1 MENLNTINSALKA
14 VSLVRSATLDTLKFM
29 ANTYQSSKDVEAEM
43 DPNKNNSYM
52 GELSS
57 LSNVL
62 ETRVRELE
70 TACTLLY
77 PTLSSINLANTE
89 LIAQDPNYEKTTWYP
104 DMVISYRWLS
114 NTQEYSTLAFQA
126 LQTKFSKRNSRYRQR
141 TSNRVIQ
148 NHNLNNHSIDIF
160 IGQLQRSFDTMPIEV
175 VRPFGVFTVLKIVL
189 DRTLRAVIVLRGL
202 VIEWVLVK
210 SFEENFEKLTS
221 NNLAKISERNPYAT
235 NFIDLIQDDTM
246 DIWKPSRYKV
256 FRTITDHCNAA
267 ILHFYA
273 PFQMDSAIKYFLQWL
288 RSYSTLFSA
297 VCRKCDSR
305 LLNDMP
311 PTWHDFRTHE
321 PYHFECRPY

>member
-52 GELSS
+52 GEFSS

-202 VIEWVLVK
+202 VIEW
-210 SFEENFEKLTS
+210 
-221 NNLAKISERNPYAT
+221 
-235 NFIDLIQDDTM
+235 DDTM